1 LCIGAS
7 LGGAVYPEHGST
19 PEQLIKHADV
29 AMYRAKAAG
38 RGAYVVFDG
47 GMQAA
52 SLEKLELENDLRN
65 ALDRGEF
72 ACVFQPIVGRSHRIV
87 GCEALLRWENPQ
99 RADLDP
105 AVFVGMLEEMGAIV
119 QVTRWIL
126 ETAIAFASRVRKKRP
141 DFRIAVNVSGR
152 DLYDPHLALFVGDL
166 LQRTNMAPSGLELEV
181 TESVLLDE
189 RAIRTLEQL
198 RALGV
203 RIAVDDFGVSYS
215 VLSCVKR
222 LPITTL
228 KIDRSFVEGVVTSV
242 PDQAIIKAIVA
253 LSKALGLRVIAEGIE
268 SEVQLRYVADLDVDE
283 MQGFYIGHPLSEAL
297 FIAMFDKVVAIERGA
312 EGRTQSA

>member
-1 LCIGAS
+1 
-7 LGGAVYPEHGST
+7 
-19 PEQLIKHADV
+19 
-29 AMYRAKAAG
+29 
-38 RGAYVVFDG
+38 
-47 GMQAA
+47 
-52 SLEKLELENDLRN
+52 LE
-65 ALDRGEF
+65 RGEF

-87 GCEALLRWENPQ
+87 GCEALLRWSNPK
-99 RADLDP
+99 RADMDP

-119 QVTRWIL
+119 QVTRWVL

-141 DFRIAVNVSGR
+141 DFRVSVNVSGR

-166 LQRTNMAPSGLELEV
+166 LQRTNTAPSALELEV

-253 LSKALGLRVIAEGIE
+253 LSKALGLRVVAEGIE
-268 SEVQLRYVADLDVDE
+268 NEIQLQYVSDLDVDE
-283 MQGFYIGHPLSEAL
+283 LQGFYIGRPMSEEP
-297 FIAMFDKVVAIERGA
+297 FVAMFDKVVALERAA
-312 EGRTQSA
+312 EGRTQTA